1 MSEAGRRAVMFY
13 LVQRTDCGR
22 FTIAHDIDPAYA
34 KALKSA
40 MKAGVEAL
48 CYRARVTPSGIH
60 VDVPLT
66 LDLPA

>member
-1 MSEAGRRAVMFY
+1 MFY
-13 LVQRTDCGR
+13 LVQRGDCAR
-22 FTIAHDIDPAYA
+22 FTVAHDLDPAYA

-48 CYRARVTPSGIH
+48 CYSARVTPEG
-60 VDVPLT
+60 VDVYEPLT